1 MSGRG
6 QVMLKITLTVTD
18 TRPPMFDR
26 LQRRNN
32 SHSVFSIFFQHLRLF
47 LLIKRC
53 RHHQFMRKLYIQ
65 VCKYLLT
72 AGREYCQFDAFNAS
86 CAASPGHVI
95 LVETAYYGRLAL
107 GHCVTHLGH

>member
-1 MSGRG
+1 
-6 QVMLKITLTVTD
+6 
-18 TRPPMFDR
+18 
-26 LQRRNN
+26 
-32 SHSVFSIFFQHLRLF
+32 
-47 LLIKRC
+47 
-53 RHHQFMRKLYIQ
+53 MRKLYIQ